1 MTTKYASETNLVLNK
16 SQNGN
21 QVGKV
26 NKLSI
31 SWFEIWKIFVRCDKF
46 KIKSFYVYVVE
57 FKEIKWL

>member
-1 MTTKYASETNLVLNK
+1 MREKCTLRPKMTTKYASETNLVLNK

-31 SWFEIWKIFVRCDKF
+31 S
-46 KIKSFYVYVVE
+46 
-57 FKEIKWL
+57 